1 MLNNAEYSDALS
13 EWFKSGDSKTILA
26 FLSHLHPAVEIAPAL
41 QLLFA
46 KYFENQ
52 KNYNRALPIYRQLNL
67 QNLEPPLSQSE
78 VLASMGYCNYMLRN
92 LDEAL
97 ENYYQALNLDPDN
110 VNLLFQLAELL
121 QANGDLQKARLV
133 YQEIQALN
141 QSDQSVRDASFYLR
155 QLQKKPTK
163 KSQIKQ
169 KG

>member
-1 MLNNAEYSDALS
+1 
-13 EWFKSGDSKTILA
+13 
-26 FLSHLHPAVEIAPAL
+26 
-41 QLLFA
+41 
-46 KYFENQ
+46 
-52 KNYNRALPIYRQLNL
+52 
-67 QNLEPPLSQSE
+67 
-78 VLASMGYCNYMLRN
+78 MLRN

-97 ENYYQALNLDPDN
+97 ENYYQALNLDPNN